1 MTTTDPNNAKPKP
14 TSNARIEANRR
25 NAQRSTGPRTAAG
38 KERSSRNGWRHGLTA
53 TNVVAPGEDAA
64 AFDHYRLDMRL
75 SLQPANSMEEDLV
88 ERIVVTGWKRRRL
101 EAWEQRVFNGD
112 EFNQREFDNLLR
124 YRRTI
129 DREYHA
135 SVADLD
141 RMQKNRDRANRIESE
156 GKMVEWSE
164 GKEST
169 PFSLKQ
175 SVAFMMMLFAKVRRD
190 RLKKDRDAQGPQPAH
205 PAPVPAAAKP
215 APVADP
221 KPEEEVDETNPFN
234 RMVLDMPGVRREDC
248 LVAPGGLLIPPM
260 PA

>member
-1 MTTTDPNNAKPKP
+1 MTTTDPNNTKP

-112 EFNQREFDNLLR
+112 GFNQREFDNLLR

-141 RMQKNRDRANRIESE
+141 R
-156 GKMVEWSE
+156 
-164 GKEST
+164 
-169 PFSLKQ
+169 
-175 SVAFMMMLFAKVRRD
+175 
-190 RLKKDRDAQGPQPAH
+190 
-205 PAPVPAAAKP
+205 
-215 APVADP
+215 
-221 KPEEEVDETNPFN
+221 
-234 RMVLDMPGVRREDC
+234 
-248 LVAPGGLLIPPM
+248 
-260 PA
+260 